1 MHAPALL
8 LRTCWYLSVS
18 LSLSLCTGSHTHS
31 KAYRVILSEL
41 WHFPVVSDG
50 SLLPHLSPILPAKA
64 PFLQHFAVYL
74 APPVA
79 PHNHVKHPDQRDSSL
94 ACLLFRYTCFAID
107 RFMLS
112 SCSCCIL
119 LEENSFGS
127 FIFLVWKLEPV
138 FNQLCQGKY
147 RWTAGLTIAGPLRL
161 SVIIVFLGFCFF
173 HVLSSS

>member
-1 MHAPALL
+1 MHPHS
-8 LRTCWYLSVS
+8 LRTCWYLPIS
-18 LSLSLCTGSHTHS
+18 LYLSLCTHSHTHP

-41 WHFPVVSDG
+41 WHFPTVSDG
-50 SLLPHLSPILPAKA
+50 SLVPHPSPILPAKTR
-64 PFLQHFAVYL
+64 FLQHFAVYL
-74 APPVA
+74 TLPVV

-107 RFMLS
+107 HFMLS

-119 LEENSFGS
+119 LEENSSGS

-138 FNQLCQGKY
+138 FNQLCQRKY
-147 RWTAGLTIAGPLRL
+147 RWTAGLTIASPLRL
-161 SVIIVFLGFCFF
+161 SVIIVFFVFGFF